1 MGIVTKVHID
11 VGLLSRIEHTTRRA
25 RDTVQD
31 SFNQLQD
38 CLYSGSNDYPDEAQ
52 LDRSQVLHSVAEA
65 VGDLTRRVLEDLRIM
80 CEIAVT
86 NGALTSPAHVALAA
100 TLRAMPTASGRQ
112 GPVIDLRQR
121 RMMRLPLNDAL
132 QILLGNL
139 DEMCNE
145 IEDLVAAVTFKPVP
159 AVAGRGVR

>member
-1 MGIVTKVHID
+1 VTKSQID
-11 VGLLSRIEHTTRRA
+11 IGVLSRIEHTTRRA

-31 SFNQLQD
+31 SFSQLQD
-38 CLYSGSNDYPDEAQ
+38 CLFSGGNDYPDEAE

-80 CEIAVT
+80 CEITVT

-100 TLRAMPTASGRQ
+100 TLGAIPTRSGR
-112 GPVIDLRQR
+112 GPVIDLRQQ
-121 RMMRLPLNDAL
+121 RMMRLPLNEAL

-145 IEDLVAAVTFKPVP
+145 IEDLIAAVAFKPT
-159 AVAGRGVR
+159 AVSSGRAVRQ

>member
-1 MGIVTKVHID
+1 MTRAPID
-11 VGLLSRIEHTTRRA
+11 IGVLHRIENTTRRA

-31 SFNQLQD
+31 SFHQLQD
-38 CLYSGSNDYPDEAQ
+38 CLYSSNDFPDEAR

-86 NGALTSPAHVALAA
+86 NGALTSPAHLALAA
-100 TLRAMPTASGRQ
+100 TLGAIPSALGRR
-112 GPVIDLRQR
+112 GPVIDLRQQ
-121 RMMRLPLNDAL
+121 RMMRLPLNEAL
-132 QILLGNL
+132 QILLGSL

-145 IEDLVAAVTFKPVP
+145 IEDLIAVVTFKPVT
-159 AVAGRGVR
+159 AAAGRRVQ